1 MGPVRGN
8 AWRMDLLSFVAP
20 LRGESPS
27 RSAPADAHSLSR
39 WLIDKAISGL
49 PPLHSAAALA
59 RSYESNPRYAHA
71 EARIDAMVRYEIGK
85 NFSAGF
91 VTGMAGFMSLPV
103 ALPAN
108 LAVTWLL
115 QARLSATLANLR
127 GYPLADPWTQSMVL
141 MSLTDAAAP
150 ELMRQSGIRL
160 SQWATRHLV
169 STVSDAALLR
179 LQQRV
184 SSRLLTGMAAKRTVG
199 RMVPVVGAAV
209 GGAFDAYAAQSV
221 AQAARRLFVPKKL
234 LT

>member
-1 MGPVRGN
+1 MGGVPGYVRG
-8 AWRMDLLSFVAP
+8 MDILSFIAP

-27 RSAPADAHSLSR
+27 RSAPAGAHSLSR
-39 WLIDKAISGL
+39 WLIEKAIVGL

-59 RSYESNPRYAHA
+59 QSYRSNPRYAHD
-71 EARIDAMVRYEIGK
+71 EARIDAMVRFETGK
-85 NFSAGF
+85 NFSVGF

-115 QARLSATLANLR
+115 QARLSATLASLR
-127 GYPLADPWTQSMVL
+127 GYPLADPWTQSLVL
-141 MSLTDAAAP
+141 VSLTGAAAP

-209 GGAFDAYAAQSV
+209 GGAFDAYAARSV
-221 AQAARRLFVPKKL
+221 ATAARRLFLPKKL